1 MSYSFCRFCYMEL
14 CRKNRAYVSPTPFL
28 DSLRSESLVTTKL
41 YSYAPYTDAATRS
54 LFTGRNCLDDY
65 GYFFRTNTS
74 PINHYK
80 AFHDLGYETYD
91 FNYPSTLLVTSKT
104 RTLIIVAIIVVS
116 IFQVNGEEYIS
127 TILKY
132 LGRGNCPILSIACW
146 KTSVPYV

>member
-1 MSYSFCRFCYMEL
+1 MKNNVIFFFVDSVTWNYVG
-14 CRKNRAYVSPTPFL
+14 KNRAYVSPTPFL

-91 FNYPSTLLVTSKT
+91 FNYPFY
-104 RTLIIVAIIVVS
+104 II
-116 IFQVNGEEYIS
+116 GDKREH
-127 TILKY
+127 
-132 LGRGNCPILSIACW
+132 
-146 KTSVPYV
+146 